1 MTPTRINTVSSI
13 FRKTQVKEYEVP
25 YIRLSGKWIEKIGI
39 QPGDKIEV
47 NVQNESITITPIHK

>member
-13 FRKTQVKEYEVP
+13 FRKTQVKEYQVP
-25 YIRLSGKWIEKIGI
+25 YIRLSGKWMQKIGI

-47 NVQNESITITPIHK
+47 KVQNETITITPIK